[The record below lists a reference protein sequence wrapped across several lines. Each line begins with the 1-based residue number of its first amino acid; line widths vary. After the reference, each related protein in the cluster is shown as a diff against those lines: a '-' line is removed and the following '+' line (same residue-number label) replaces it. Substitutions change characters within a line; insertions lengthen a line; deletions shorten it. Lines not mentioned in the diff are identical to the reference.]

1 MEIEPLITASA
12 RGFELAG
19 VLVLL
24 AGAFIASFVCLRRM
38 WAGMPFQ
45 EAYGALRAD
54 LGVPSCSGWSC
65 WSSPTSS
72 VPSPSN
78 RPCRTSPYWR

>member
-1 MEIEPLITASA
+1 MEFEPLITASA

-24 AGAFIASFVCLRRM
+24 AGAFIASFVCLRRI
-38 WAGMPFQ
+38 WSGTPFQ

-54 LGVPSCSGWSC
+54 LGRAILLGLEL
-65 WSSPTSS
+65 
-72 VPSPSN
+72 
-78 RPCRTSPYWR
+78 